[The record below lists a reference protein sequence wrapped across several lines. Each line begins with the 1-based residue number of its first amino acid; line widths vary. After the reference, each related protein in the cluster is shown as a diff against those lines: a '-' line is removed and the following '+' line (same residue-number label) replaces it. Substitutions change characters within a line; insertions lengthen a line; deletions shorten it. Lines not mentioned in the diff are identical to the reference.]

1 MITQSNLREIVAEM
15 KARGYDVAASD
26 ICYYLLC
33 ELIEDER
40 TVYKALYGERP
51 EEPYEVY
58 TISNKTQ
65 ELKNYLDGKFQFE
78 GKPDAGSVDELSFD
92 DLKQGLVEDMNAL
105 LELRDSVDDEGRPV
119 LDPKEMASVVRQI
132 ADIRVKLTEKFGTTE
147 KSEEQRVVVLQK
159 YDSICPY
166 CGREIALGRKS

>member
-1 MITQSNLREIVAEM
+1 MISNSTIREITADM
-15 KARGYDVAASD
+15 KSRGYDVAVRD

-33 ELIEDER
+33 ETIEDDR
-40 TVYKALYGERP
+40 TVYKALYGDTPQISYSE
-51 EEPYEVY
+51 Y
-58 TISNKTQ
+58 TVSNKVQ
-65 ELKNYLDGKFQFE
+65 ELKALLDGKFMDE
-78 GKPDAGSVDELSFD
+78 ERASVVRADDVSFD
-92 DLKQGLVEDMNAL
+92 ELKQGLVQDMKAL
-105 LELRDSVDDEGRPV
+105 LDLRDRVNEDGVPL

-166 CGREIALGRKS
+166 CGREIAIGRKT